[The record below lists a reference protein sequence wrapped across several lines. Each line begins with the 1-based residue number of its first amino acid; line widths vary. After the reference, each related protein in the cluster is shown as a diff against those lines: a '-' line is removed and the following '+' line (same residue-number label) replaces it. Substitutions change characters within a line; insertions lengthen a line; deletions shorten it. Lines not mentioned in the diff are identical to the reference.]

1 VPFPHEPGPHW
12 GEVGIHGL
20 HRQREWDRVTTVD
33 LELAGDEVWLVV
45 LASGRVLVEDGPP
58 ELDGGPFAQL
68 GLERPY
74 RVRAVRQGPAT
85 WVAAARRIEVAE
97 LDPDPGGDE
106 IELSLDRTGRTVRV
120 DGSPTLSTVPQLER
134 LGARRGASYV
144 VRARRLEG
152 RFWEVEVA
160 VL

>member
-1 VPFPHEPGPHW
+1 
-12 GEVGIHGL
+12 
-20 HRQREWDRVTTVD
+20 
-33 LELAGDEVWLVV
+33 
-45 LASGRVLVEDGPP
+45 
-58 ELDGGPFAQL
+58 
-68 GLERPY
+68 
-74 RVRAVRQGPAT
+74 
-85 WVAAARRIEVAE
+85 
-97 LDPDPGGDE
+97 
-106 IELSLDRTGRTVRV
+106 V